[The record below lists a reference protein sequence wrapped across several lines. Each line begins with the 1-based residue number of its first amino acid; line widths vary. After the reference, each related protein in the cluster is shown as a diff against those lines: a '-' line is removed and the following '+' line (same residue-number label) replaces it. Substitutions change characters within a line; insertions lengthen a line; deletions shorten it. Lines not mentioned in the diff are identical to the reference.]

1 MMSTGTFGRVIL
13 LLLLTI
19 SGLYYL
25 RYWHKNTKPSGR
37 AASYLCGLAAC
48 CLVISN
54 IAAIPQP
61 PTLFLRLLTVITFHQ
76 GVLFIYFGIVQ
87 SSKTEIL
94 PFYTTKLY
102 LGSTLLL
109 VFNLVLEWLR
119 HDNLGSFIDN
129 QAYRPDA
136 IYFASYALFYG
147 QWLFMSILLLLALKR
162 FMQQSTLVP
171 YRLRIGISLAWGW
184 LFLLC
189 AVLAEVNLG
198 LSLAIGDA
206 YRAQINQ
213 LYHALKVPIGFLQ
226 MLSAAPVPLFIW
238 LSRPIEAWTAHR
250 QMQHRQLIHRLH
262 SMMIQ
267 IAPHVHLPNESLR
280 DIRAQI
286 EIGDARDVI
295 WSHYPRVQAIT
306 PRDEAKLL
314 CDLLDKNVT
323 LTTIGQYQPQ
333 ETRDPLPI
341 HNLKVAKLLQRGK
354 RSV

>member
-1 MMSTGTFGRVIL
+1 MSTGTFGRITL
-13 LLLLTI
+13 LLLLTV

-76 GVLFIYFGIVQ
+76 GVLLIYFGIVQ

-94 PFYTTKLY
+94 PFYTTKVY
-102 LGSTLLL
+102 LGSTFLLG
-109 VFNLVLEWLR
+109 FNLVLEWLR
-119 HDNLGSFIDN
+119 RDNLGSFIDN

-147 QWLFMSILLLLALKR
+147 QWLFLSILLLLALKR
-162 FMQQSTLVP
+162 FMQQNTLLP

-189 AVLAEVNLG
+189 ALLTEINLG
-198 LSLAIGDA
+198 LSLTIGDA
-206 YRAQINQ
+206 YRVQINQ
-213 LYHALKVPIGFLQ
+213 LYHSLKVPIGLLQ
-226 MLSAAPVPLFIW
+226 MISAAPAPLFIYV
-238 LSRPIEAWTAHR
+238 SRPIETWSAWR
-250 QMQHRQLIHRLH
+250 QARHKQLIQRLH
-262 SMMIQ
+262 HVMIR
-267 IAPHVHLPNESLR
+267 IVPGVHLPNEAFR

-295 WSHYPRVQAIT
+295 WSHYPRAQAIT

-314 CDLLDKNVT
+314 YDLLDNNVT
-323 LTTIGQYQPQ
+323 LTTLGQHQPQ
-333 ETRDPLPI
+333 QTRDPLLS